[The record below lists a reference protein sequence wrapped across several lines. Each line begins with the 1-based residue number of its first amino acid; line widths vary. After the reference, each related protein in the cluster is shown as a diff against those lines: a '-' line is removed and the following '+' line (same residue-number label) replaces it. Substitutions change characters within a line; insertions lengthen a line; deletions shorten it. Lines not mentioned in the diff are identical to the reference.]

1 MNRLT
6 FLKTATVLA
15 IASSGILA
23 AQSLAVNEIYS
34 CNNGS
39 IKLRVTGCTGSDDT
53 DLCGVQ
59 HLNAAGTAEISPKTS
74 QSRKAVLQTLQ
85 ACQLQ
90 SQVQQKATAAAPKQA
105 GQTAGPAGPGG
116 FKVGDSVQV
125 NTLFG
130 WANAKVLA
138 IKGNSYLVRAETG
151 ADVWKDYPLEVR
163 RIGPANAED
172 HANGVYELHDRVQVL
187 FEGKWV
193 DSEVVG
199 SLGADYQVTLPGN
212 RTAWANREQL
222 KYVGPQ
228 VKPAV
233 AAAGT
238 PPKPGLTTCAGK
250 FDGRYSTGTV
260 ANMTVTF
267 RGAKATISMYGESED
282 MECWMGGGQIH
293 LHKTGEPTGLV
304 LDINKDG
311 SLDSPMG
318 ELKKK
323 SN

>member
-1 MNRLT
+1 MNQLT
-6 FLKTATVLA
+6 FLKTITVLA
-15 IASSGILA
+15 IAS
-23 AQSLAVNEIYS
+23 
-34 CNNGS
+34 
-39 IKLRVTGCTGSDDT
+39 
-53 DLCGVQ
+53 
-59 HLNAAGTAEISPKTS
+59 
-74 QSRKAVLQTLQ
+74 
-85 ACQLQ
+85 CQLQ
-90 SQVQQKATAAAPKQA
+90 SQVQQKAPAAAPKQA
-105 GQTAGPAGPGG
+105 GQTTGPAGPGG

-130 WANAKVLA
+130 WANAKVLS
-138 IKGNSYLVRAETG
+138 IKGNSYYVHAETG
-151 ADVWKDYPLEVR
+151 ADVWKDYPTEVR
-163 RIGPANAED
+163 RIGAPNAED

-193 DSEVVG
+193 DSEVIG

-212 RTAWANREQL
+212 RTAWANRQQL

-228 VKPAV
+228 LKPAV

-238 PPKPGLTTCAGK
+238 PPKPGLISCSGK

-267 RGAKATISMYGESED
+267 RGAKAAISMYGETED
-282 MECWMGGGQIH
+282 RECWTGGGKIY
-293 LHKTGEPTGLV
+293 LHKTGEPDDLA
-304 LDINKDG
+304 LDINNDG

-323 SN
+323 GN